1 MIVADTDVLIDFLAG
16 HEPAAGRVALEIE
29 RAQLRTTAVTRV
41 ELLVGARTNRQ
52 LRDIQLLLGAI
63 PTLPLDEPA
72 ADRAA
77 EVKRHLDRQGVS
89 IGMAD
94 ALIAGIVLAHDAIL
108 LTRNARH
115 FGRVPGLVLS
125 MMADER

>member
-1 MIVADTDVLIDFLAG
+1 M
-16 HEPAAGRVALEIE
+16 
-29 RAQLRTTAVTRV
+29 TRV
-41 ELLVGARTNRQ
+41 ELLVGARTRRQ
-52 LRDIQLLLGAI
+52 LHDVQVLLSAIQ
-63 PTLPLDEPA
+63 TLPLDEPA

-77 EVKRHLDRQGVS
+77 EVKRHLDREGQS

-94 ALIAGIVLAHDAIL
+94 SLIAGIVLAHDAIL

-125 MMADER
+125 MMANER